1 MTFREEEDGIWVLE
15 MNTGDLAYVTT
26 AICNQRRS
34 LTSQVFADD
43 EDLGTNLEAYY
54 EDIVDPVT
62 RLMKAAIK
70 LAQKRRSA
78 GEGMTPQTHVPRF
91 RLVPNP
97 EEEDG

>member
-43 EDLGTNLEAYY
+43 EDLGKE
-54 EDIVDPVT
+54 
-62 RLMKAAIK
+62 
-70 LAQKRRSA
+70 
-78 GEGMTPQTHVPRF
+78 
-91 RLVPNP
+91 
-97 EEEDG
+97 